1 MPEPLDAQGWQREHL
16 KEHPKHEVE
25 IIEKA
30 EAAKPTSKGEAAKP
44 SRKRR
49 AKKVP
54 RAEAQKPAA
63 AWFKPRSFPPP
74 EEVPRAFFWLTAPGN
89 ARFWRSASRSK
100 RSFMRLWLCSTNK
113 K

>member
-1 MPEPLDAQGWQREHL
+1 VPESLDAQGWQREHL
-16 KEHPKHEVE
+16 KKHPKHEVE
-25 IIEKA
+25 IIEKP
-30 EAAKPTSKGEAAKP
+30 EAAKPTRKG
-44 SRKRR
+44 R

-54 RAEAQKPAA
+54 KAEAQKPAA

-74 EEVPRAFFWLTAPGN
+74 EEVPRAFFRLTAPGN